1 MQREEKGM
9 DEQEIK
15 SKGIAFY
22 VLSKL
27 HELCIAMPELA
38 SSVEEISPK
47 VGLSLEETVEALNKL
62 ASDSLVTYLETD
74 GKRKFYLTSSGII
87 AACSIFT

>member
-1 MQREEKGM
+1 M

-15 SKGIAFY
+15 SKGIVFY

-27 HELCIAMPELA
+27 HELCISMPELA
-38 SSVEEISPK
+38 TSVEEISPK
-47 VGLSLEETVEALNKL
+47 IGLSREETAETLDKL
-62 ASDSLVTYLETD
+62 ASEYLVTYVEAD
-74 GKRKFYLTSSGII
+74 GKKKFYLTSRGII